1 MQRRRKKLKG
11 SNIIYDTSYT
21 HELYND
27 ILQAI
32 VNIENA
38 CKLESDRVIQ
48 YRYNEAIQKRWWGL
62 VKPKFEGTI
71 EQFKETYSYSNL
83 EYNKAFNKL
92 KVFEQAVSDA
102 VRDNLVIT
110 LAFSDHN
117 LIQKC
122 LVANKDSSYYHNRGC
137 Y

>member
-1 MQRRRKKLKG
+1 MKG

-27 ILQAI
+27 ILQAM
-32 VNIENA
+32 VNIEDA
-38 CKLESDRVIQ
+38 CKLESDCVIQ
-48 YRYNEAIQKRWWGL
+48 YQYNEAIQKRRWGL
-62 VKPKFEGTI
+62 VKPEFEGTI
-71 EQFKETYSYSNL
+71 EQFKEMYNYNTI
-83 EYNKAFNKL
+83 EYNKAYIKL

-122 LVANKDSSYYHNRGC
+122 LIPNKSSSYYHNRGC

>member
-11 SNIIYDTSYT
+11 SSITYDQSYT
-21 HELYND
+21 YELYND
-27 ILQAI
+27 ILQAM
-32 VNIENA
+32 VNVEDA

-83 EYNKAFNKL
+83 DYNKAYIKL

-102 VRDNLVIT
+102 IRDNLVVT

-117 LIQKC
+117 LIKKC
-122 LVANKDSSYYHNRGC
+122 LIANKDSSYYNNRGC

>member
-1 MQRRRKKLKG
+1 MKG
-11 SNIIYDTSYT
+11 SSIIYDPSYT
-21 HELYND
+21 FELYND
-27 ILQAI
+27 ILQAM
-32 VNIENA
+32 VNIEDA
-38 CKLESDRVIQ
+38 CRLESDRVIQ
-48 YRYNEAIQKRWWGL
+48 YRYNEAIEKRWWGL
-62 VKPKFEGTI
+62 AKPKFEGTI
-71 EQFKETYSYSNL
+71 EQFKETYHYNNL
-83 EYNKAFNKL
+83 EYNKAYIKL

-122 LVANKDSSYYHNRGC
+122 LIANKDSSYYHNRGC